1 MINARHW
8 QNCISG
14 SQLSATPPLSPSLPV
29 SLCHPHFKQ
38 ISLAAKKL
46 GFALSSS
53 WGFLLSLSRVESRKD
68 NRTFCLFSSLLSV
81 LCSVCLHCPVL
92 FRITSRRNLCVNK
105 PWQNFMQISLAGLYK
120 IIPGFGAYIHNREKR
135 KIKELKFSLR
145 KRLFT
150 HCQCQLIAL
159 QRQPHSIPA

>member
-1 MINARHW
+1 MLLLRLLAHTHTHKDTHTHTQPSGWQTDWQRWRCVASFFMCSNRTTVRMINARHW

-53 WGFLLSLSRVESRKD
+53 WGFLLSVSRVESRKD

-81 LCSVCLHCPVL
+81 LFACTVL
-92 FRITSRRNLCVNK
+92 F
-105 PWQNFMQISLAGLYK
+105 F
-120 IIPGFGAYIHNREKR
+120 F
-135 KIKELKFSLR
+135 
-145 KRLFT
+145 
-150 HCQCQLIAL
+150 AL
-159 QRQPHSIPA
+159 QADAIYV